1 MFDVTYQDDI
11 DGILTVSA
19 VMKDDPSKKNWK
31 VIKNDNT
38 GLTADELL
46 KRNIID
52 NYNPKKDIDEFKENI
67 NLKKRMIK
75 LHQ

>member
-52 NYNPKKDIDEFKENI
+52 NYNPKKDIDEFKENN